1 MNEITIVNNEET
13 KVKKLSN
20 KQRELNFARQNGL
33 QQALESCTTRQLKTM
48 TEKVYRDLAAGNI
61 ALWDLARDL
70 HEIKVTESYIEDP
83 DNQIAFTTYLTN
95 IGLDKSNMLKYIRAY
110 ETYYMLEDAG
120 FTMGAAVAL
129 LNSGVDG
136 DDFIGNFRPEDMT
149 VRQIKEWVKQRNALT
164 DTEEEQTEE
173 QEQTKE
179 QEQTEEQE
187 QGQERTE
194 PVKYT
199 LTSDEVYKLS
209 EMLGV
214 EPIVVFE
221 ALNDLF
227 IEPAYAN
234 K

>member
-13 KVKKLSN
+13 RVKKLSN

-33 QQALESCTTRQLKTM
+33 AQALEACTTRQLKNM

-149 VRQIKEWVKQRNALT
+149 VRQIKEWVKSRKALT
-164 DTEEEQTEE
+164 DSEEDEEQPKEQEEQADPEEQAEQPEE
-173 QEQTKE
+173 QERVMYVLNSEK
-179 QEQTEEQE
+179 
-187 QGQERTE
+187 
-194 PVKYT
+194 
-199 LTSDEVYKLS
+199 VYALAS
-209 EMLGV
+209 MLGV
-214 EPIVVFE
+214 EPQAVFE
-221 ALNDLF
+221 ALDTL
-227 IEPAYAN
+227 
-234 K
+234 

>member
-33 QQALESCTTRQLKTM
+33 AQALDTCITRQLKTM

-83 DNQIAFTTYLTN
+83 ENQIAFTTYLTN

-110 ETYYMLEDAG
+110 EEYYMLEDAG

-136 DDFIGNFRPEDMT
+136 DDFVGNFLPEDMT
-149 VRQIKEWVKQRNALT
+149 VRQIKEWVKQRKALT
-164 DTEEEQTEE
+164 DTEEEEDQPEE
-173 QEQTKE
+173 QEE

-187 QGQERTE
+187 EQTE
-194 PVKYT
+194 PERVMYV
-199 LTSDEVYKLS
+199 LNS
-209 EMLGV
+209 EKIYALASMLGV
-214 EPIVVFE
+214 EPQAIFE
-221 ALNDLF
+221 ALDTL
-227 IEPAYAN
+227 
-234 K
+234 

>member
-70 HEIKVTESYIEDP
+70 HEIKVTESYIEEP

-110 ETYYMLEDAG
+110 EEYYMLEDAG

-149 VRQIKEWVKQRNALT
+149 VRQIREWIKSRKALT
-164 DTEEEQTEE
+164 DSEEEEEQPEQEEQTVTEE
-173 QEQTKE
+173 QEE
-179 QEQTEEQE
+179 QPEEQE
-187 QGQERTE
+187 RVMYVLNSE
-194 PVKYT
+194 K
-199 LTSDEVYKLS
+199 VYALAS
-209 EMLGV
+209 MIGV
-214 EPIVVFE
+214 EPQAIFE
-221 ALNDLF
+221 ALDTL
-227 IEPAYAN
+227 
-234 K
+234 

>member
-1 MNEITIVNNEET
+1 MNEITIVNKEEN

-33 QQALESCTTRQLKTM
+33 AQALETCTTRQLKTM

-83 DNQIAFTTYLTN
+83 ENQIAFTTYLTN

-110 ETYYMLEDAG
+110 EEYYMLEDAG

-136 DDFIGNFRPEDMT
+136 DDFIGNFQPEDMT
-149 VRQIKEWVKQRNALT
+149 VRQIKEWVKQRKALT
-164 DTEEEQTEE
+164 DTEEEEE
-173 QEQTKE
+173 QEQTEEE

-187 QGQERTE
+187 EQEQEE
-194 PVKYT
+194 PERVMYVLNSEK
-199 LTSDEVYKLS
+199 VYALAS
-209 EMLGV
+209 MIGV
-214 EPIVVFE
+214 DPQAVFE
-221 ALNDLF
+221 ALDTL
-227 IEPAYAN
+227 
-234 K
+234 

>member
-33 QQALESCTTRQLKTM
+33 QQALEACITRQLKTM

-136 DDFIGNFRPEDMT
+136 DDFIRNFRPEDMT
-149 VRQIKEWVKQRNALT
+149 VRQIKEWVKQRKALT
-164 DTEEEQTEE
+164 DSEEEEEQPEQEEQTITEEQEEQTEE
-173 QEQTKE
+173 QD
-179 QEQTEEQE
+179 
-187 QGQERTE
+187 R
-194 PVKYT
+194 VLYV
-199 LTSDEVYKLS
+199 LTNNKIYALAG
-209 EMLGV
+209 MLGV
-214 EPIVVFE
+214 EPQAIFE
-221 ALNDLF
+221 ALDTL
-227 IEPAYAN
+227 
-234 K
+234 